1 MLTLSVLISTIGID
15 GIGRVA
21 SMSLPVVD
29 GVTYVIVWQMP
40 GMTHKAV
47 MPAQLVRD
55 DIRVIVSGTRGL
67 SHSRNIAIGESSS
80 DLSLIA
86 DDDTVFL
93 PGAFTTI
100 RAFFSTNPDADIAL
114 FRIAGKKKR
123 YPAKHIRLRLR
134 LPRGYWVT
142 SPEIAFRTASVKGAI
157 RFRENFGLGAP
168 RFTAA
173 EESFFIADAM
183 RGGLAVDIVPS
194 EICVQLSPS
203 SGEKP
208 YTPDGGFPASQGAY
222 IRHSHGL
229 VSGLPR
235 IILFAL
241 RARLTHKAPFFPALR
256 HAFSGFT
263 CKTTEML

>member
-1 MLTLSVLISTIGID
+1 MLISTIGFD
-15 GIGRVA
+15 GIDRVA
-21 SMSLPVVD
+21 RMSLPVVD
-29 GVTYVIVWQMP
+29 RVTYVIVWQMP
-40 GMTHKAV
+40 GMTHETV
-47 MPAQLVRD
+47 VPAQLVRD

-67 SHSRNIAIGESSS
+67 SRSRNIAISESSA

-100 RAFFSTNPDADIAL
+100 LTFFSANPTADIAL
-114 FRIAGKKKR
+114 FRIAGKEKR
-123 YPAKHIRLRLR
+123 YPAKHTRLTLR
-134 LPRGYWVT
+134 FPRGYWLT
-142 SPEIAFRTASVKGAI
+142 SPEIAFRTASVKGTI

-173 EESFFIADAM
+173 EESFFITDAM
-183 RGGLAVDIVPS
+183 RSGLAVDIVPA

-222 IRHSHGL
+222 IRHCHGL

-241 RARLTHKAPFFPALR
+241 RARLTRKAPFFSTLR

-263 CKTTEML
+263 CKTAEML

>member
-1 MLTLSVLISTIGID
+1 MLISTIGID
-15 GIGRVA
+15 GIDRVA
-21 SMSLPVVD
+21 RMSLPVVE
-29 GVTYVIVWQMP
+29 GVTYVVVWQMP
-40 GMTHKAV
+40 GMTHEAV
-47 MPAQLVRD
+47 VPAQLVRD
-55 DIRVIVSGTRGL
+55 DIRVIVSRTRGL
-67 SHSRNIAIGESSS
+67 SHSRNIAIGESSA
-80 DLSLIA
+80 DLSIIA
-86 DDDTVFL
+86 DDDTFYL
-93 PGAFTTI
+93 PEAFTTI
-100 RAFFSTNPDADIAL
+100 RTFFFTDSTTDIAL

-123 YPAKHIRLRLR
+123 YPAKHIRLSRR

-142 SPEIAFRTASVKGAI
+142 SPEIVFRTASVKGAI

-183 RGGLAVDIVPS
+183 RNGLAVDIVPA

-222 IRHSHGL
+222 IRHCYGL

-235 IILFAL
+235 ILLFAI
-241 RARLTHKAPFFPALR
+241 RARLTHKAPFFSTLR